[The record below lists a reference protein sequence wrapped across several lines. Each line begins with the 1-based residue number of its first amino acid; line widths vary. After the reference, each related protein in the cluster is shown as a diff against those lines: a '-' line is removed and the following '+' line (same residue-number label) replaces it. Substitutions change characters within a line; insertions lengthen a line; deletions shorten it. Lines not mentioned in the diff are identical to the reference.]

1 MMQMKEQ
8 RPDYLR
14 ENTGIASLPMEGRAT
29 SNWAVID
36 AGGQA
41 VDRAR
46 CSHVTIFAVS
56 AHLLELASLIT
67 RSNGICRYFDRAR
80 VNRRS

>member
-8 RPDYLR
+8 RPDHLR

-46 CSHVTIFAVS
+46 GSHVTTQLAV
-56 AHLLELASLIT
+56 LFGQTFERMLQVL
-67 RSNGICRYFDRAR
+67 
-80 VNRRS
+80 